1 MTDVIDFKLDAKG
14 DLEFS
19 PVGDIAPTE
28 SIVQAVRIRL
38 LWFFQEWRLG
48 PVLGIPY
55 FENILVKNP
64 NEVKVR
70 HLIREAVMSV
80 EGVTN
85 VQGVNLAID
94 KKTRQATIIVAFST
108 DEDSFKE
115 EVKVKWHSMD

>member
-1 MTDVIDFKLDAKG
+1 MCVIDLKLDASG
-14 DLEFS
+14 DLELS
-19 PVGDIAPTE
+19 AAGDVSATD

-38 LWFFQEWRLG
+38 LWFFSEWRLG
-48 PVLGIPY
+48 PGFGIPY

-85 VQGVNLAID
+85 VQGVGLSID
-94 KKTRQATIIVAFST
+94 KKTRRATITVAFST
-108 DEDSFKE
+108 DEQTYKE
-115 EVKVKWHSMD
+115 EVKIKWHSMD

>member
-1 MTDVIDFKLDAKG
+1 MIDFKLDAGG
-14 DLEFS
+14 DLELS
-19 PVGDIAPTE
+19 LTGDISPTE

-48 PVLGIPY
+48 PGLGIPY

-80 EGVTN
+80 EGVIN
-85 VQGVNLAID
+85 VQGVDLAID
-94 KKTRQATIIVAFST
+94 KRTRQTIITVVFST
-108 DEDSFKE
+108 DEEFFKE
-115 EVKVKWHSMD
+115 EVKIKWHSTD

>member
-1 MTDVIDFKLDAKG
+1 MIDFKLDAEG
-14 DLEFS
+14 DLELS
-19 PVGDIAPTE
+19 LAGDISPTE

-38 LWFFQEWRLG
+38 LWFFQECRLG
-48 PVLGIPY
+48 PGLGIPY

-85 VQGVNLAID
+85 VRGVDLAID
-94 KKTRQATIIVAFST
+94 KRTRQATITVAFST
-108 DEDSFKE
+108 DEESFKE
-115 EVKVKWHSMD
+115 EVKIKWHSTD

>member
-1 MTDVIDFKLDAKG
+1 MIDFKLDAGG
-14 DLEFS
+14 DLELS
-19 PVGDIAPTE
+19 LAGDISSTE

-38 LWFFQEWRLG
+38 LWFFREWKLG
-48 PVLGIPY
+48 PGLGIPY

-85 VQGVNLAID
+85 VRGVDLSID
-94 KKTRQATIIVAFST
+94 KRTRQAAITVTFST
-108 DEDSFKE
+108 DEESFKE
-115 EVKVKWHSMD
+115 EVKIKWHSTD

>member
-1 MTDVIDFKLDAKG
+1 MCVIDLKLDASG
-14 DLEFS
+14 DLELS
-19 PVGDIAPTE
+19 AAGDVSATD

-38 LWFFQEWRLG
+38 LWFFSEWRLG
-48 PVLGIPY
+48 PGFGIPY

-85 VQGVNLAID
+85 VQGVGLSID
-94 KKTRQATIIVAFST
+94 KKTRQGTITVTFST
-108 DEDSFKE
+108 DEQTYKE
-115 EVKVKWHSMD
+115 EVKIKWHSMD